1 MNRKLSE
8 VAQKK
13 THLRERN
20 SNAQLWII
28 SLHETAETEAESYGE
43 SKPSFL
49 LKLISKKR
57 KLKEKIKK
65 YRQTAEN
72 MIE

>member
-8 VAQKK
+8 VAHKK
-13 THLRERN
+13 AHPRKRD
-20 SNAQLWII
+20 SGARLWII
-28 SLHETAETEAESYGE
+28 SLHETAGTEVESYGE

-49 LKLISKKR
+49 LKLTIKETKIKR
-57 KLKEKIKK
+57 NFKK